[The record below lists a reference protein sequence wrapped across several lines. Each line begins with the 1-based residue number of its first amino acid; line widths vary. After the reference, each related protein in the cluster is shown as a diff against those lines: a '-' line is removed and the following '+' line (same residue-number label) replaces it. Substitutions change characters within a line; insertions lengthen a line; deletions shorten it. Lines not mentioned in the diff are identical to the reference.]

1 VVVDEGVISGANPPI
16 LVYSEEPRLAESA
29 S

>member
-1 VVVDEGVISGANPPI
+1 VVDEGVISGANPPI